1 MPRTETPPA
10 AAAEIELW
18 RLQARMSRDVVNA
31 NTHGLTHEDSLVE
44 PQPGGNRLNWVLGH
58 LVSVYDGFLPLLK
71 QEPVM
76 GPGALQRFARGA
88 PPLTDP
94 AEAVDFGRLLAAWN
108 QASERVDAGLAS
120 LDPGILDRPVPH
132 SPSGNPGET
141 VRSLITTVM
150 FHQAYHAGQT
160 AVLRRIAGREGAIQ

>member
-1 MPRTETPPA
+1 MARTAT

-18 RLQARMSRDVVNA
+18 RLQARMARDVVNA

-44 PQPGGNRLNWVLGH
+44 PRPGGNRLNWVLGH
-58 LVSVYDGFLPLLK
+58 LLSVYDGFLPLLK
-71 QEPVM
+71 QEPVI
-76 GPGALQRFARGA
+76 GAPTLQRFARGT
-88 PPLTDP
+88 PPLENP
-94 AEAVDFGRLLAAWN
+94 AEAIDLGKLLAAWN

-120 LDPGILDRPVPH
+120 LDPEILDRPVPN
-132 SPSGNPGET
+132 SPSGNPDET

-160 AVLRRIAGREGAIQ
+160 GVLRRIAGREGAIH

>member
-1 MPRTETPPA
+1 MTRTATA

-18 RLQARMSRDVVNA
+18 RLQARMARDVVNA

-44 PQPGGNRLNWVLGH
+44 PRPGGNRLNWVLGH
-58 LVSVYDGFLPLLK
+58 LLSVYDGFLPLLK
-71 QEPVM
+71 QEPVI
-76 GPGALQRFARGA
+76 GPATQRFARGS

-94 AEAVDFGRLLAAWN
+94 AEAIDFGKLVAAWN
-108 QASERVDAGLAS
+108 QASERVDTGLTR
-120 LDPGILDRPVPH
+120 LDPEILDRPVPN
-132 SPSGNPGET
+132 SPSGNPDET

>member
-1 MPRTETPPA
+1 MVMTRTGTA

-18 RLQARMSRDVVNA
+18 RLQARMARDVVNA
-31 NTHGLTHEDSLVE
+31 NTRGLTHEDSLVE

-58 LVSVYDGFLPLLK
+58 LLSVYDGFLPLLK
-71 QEPVM
+71 QEPVI
-76 GPGALQRFARGA
+76 GAATRRFARGA

-94 AEAVDFGRLLAAWN
+94 AEAMDFAKLLAAWN

-120 LDPGILDRPVPH
+120 LDPEILDQPVPN
-132 SPSGNPGET
+132 SPSGNPDET

-160 AVLRRIAGREGAIQ
+160 ALLRRIAGREGAIH